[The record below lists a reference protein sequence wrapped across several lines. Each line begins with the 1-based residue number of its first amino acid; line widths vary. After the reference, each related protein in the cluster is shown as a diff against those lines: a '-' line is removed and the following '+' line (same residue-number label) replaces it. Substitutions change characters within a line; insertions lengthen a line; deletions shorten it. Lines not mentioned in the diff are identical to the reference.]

1 MSLEEALFTT
11 LVIVGV
17 TATILAA
24 SALIADFFFPEHHRQ
39 ARPSHRPQATYRR
52 APK

>member
-1 MSLEEALFTT
+1 MQEAIFIV

-24 SALIADFFFPEHHRQ
+24 AALIADYFFPETPRQ
-39 ARPSHRPQATYRR
+39 PRPTQRAQATYRR

>member
-1 MSLEEALFTT
+1 MNLDEALFIT
-11 LVIVGV
+11 LVIVGA

-24 SALIADFFFPEHHRQ
+24 AALLADFFFPERTHQ
-39 ARPSHRPQATYRR
+39 PSPAQRAQATYRR